1 MPEQFTQEE
10 LDNIWSSQGLVP
22 QLFPK
27 YYSMGPVALTV
38 DGSPSGAAGAVAV
51 LTKEL
56 SNFPHILYGV
66 RISNTYELPT
76 TTIGLPVG
84 TPATAEQVIAQ
95 LEHYERMKRFV
106 DVEQTVTINLSQQ
119 NITGQAM
126 LQGQLCGQSGTVWH
140 PFPAPY
146 PMAGGNNVNVEVRRV
161 TSYPNYPLLDS
172 DVDPAAPIP
181 VTPVVFGTLLA
192 AEFKATRQS
201 VSTHRRLGPA

>member
-66 RISNTYELPT
+66 RISNTYDVPT
-76 TTIGLPVG
+76 NPDAGEIRQFTM
-84 TPATAEQVIAQ
+84 
-95 LEHYERMKRFV
+95 MKSFI

-126 LQGQLCGQSGTVWH
+126 LQAQLTGYAGTVWH

-146 PMAGGNNVNVEVRRV
+146 PMAGGNNVNIEVRRV
-161 TSYPNYPLLDS
+161 TSYPNYLAD
-172 DVDPAAPIP
+172 DRA
-181 VTPVVFGTLLA
+181 VTPVVFATLLA

-201 VSTHRRLGPA
+201 VSTHRRLGPV